1 MKPEINSLRSIVL
14 AGLVLALA
22 TVLPAQSAGSDT
34 GKATTPPASAPSA
47 QPAPGT
53 TPVGGDSPAP
63 ADTKQPATQQP
74 TSTRPSGKSSPD
86 ATSKEPAPGTTP
98 VGGDIPAKSADLE
111 KVVPVGGDLIKVKP
125 GSVEDVSA
133 VGNRDIGGRG
143 LGNWYSTDT
152 EIKMG
157 KTYADEIEKSS
168 KFITDPVVTEYV
180 NRIGQNIVKN
190 SDCKVP
196 FTIKVLDSD
205 EINAFAL
212 PGGFFYVNSGLI
224 LNADEEAELAG
235 VMAHETA
242 HVCAHHAVRE
252 MTRMNY
258 AQLGTIPLIFIGGW
272 TGYGIY
278 EAASIGIPI
287 TFMKFSREFEAQAD
301 YLGVQYMYRAGYDP
315 QAFITFFE
323 KIQALEKRKP
333 GAVAKVF
340 ADHPQTPDRILH
352 TQEEIARILPA
363 RDEYMVT
370 TSEFDDVKARLA
382 RIENKR
388 RLTDTKG
395 VTRPSLRRAS
405 TGTDS
410 GSSPARPTT
419 ARVPTTSPR
428 CIAATTRTKSDALQ
442 GGRQSR
448 KGTAQPERVLLLV
461 LSAASLYIGC
471 GRQLHSIHEEN
482 CHFRGGLC
490 LHSAADED
498 RQSDASRAA
507 ARHRVCPQSPAGH
520 RVQRQRHHHG
530 GQSPDRDTS

>member
-1 MKPEINSLRSIVL
+1 MKPGNNGIRTAVL
-14 AGLVLALA
+14 AGLALALA
-22 TVLPAQSAGSDT
+22 TALAAQSSGTSTAGPNATGTDT
-34 GKATTPPASAPSA
+34 TAANTPSA

-53 TPVGGDSPAP
+53 TPVGGDVPAP
-63 ADTKQPATQQP
+63 TATKQPA
-74 TSTRPSGKSSPD
+74 STAPAGKDSPDTKSS
-86 ATSKEPAPGTTP
+86 KKPAPGTEP
-98 VGGDIPAKSADLE
+98 VGGDIPAKDVDPD
-111 KVVPVGGDLIKVKP
+111 KVVAVGSEMAKIKP
-125 GSVEDVSA
+125 GSIEDVNA
-133 VGNRDIGGRG
+133 VGNRDIGARG

-157 KTYADEIEKSS
+157 KSYADEVEKSS
-168 KFITDPVVTEYV
+168 KFITDPLITEYV

-196 FTIKVLDSD
+196 FTIKVIDSD
-205 EINAFAL
+205 EVNAFAL

-252 MTRMNY
+252 MTRLNY

-278 EAASIGIPI
+278 EAASLAIPI
-287 TFMKFSREFEAQAD
+287 TFMKFSREFESQAD
-301 YLGVQYMYRAGYDP
+301 YLGVQYKYRAGYDP

-352 TQEEIARILPA
+352 SQEEIARILPA
-363 RDEYMVT
+363 KDEYMVT

-395 VTRPSLRRAS
+395 VTRPSLRRA
-405 TGTDS
+405 GTTSNDPGS
-410 GSSPARPTT
+410 GSQTTDPSSTDDDKPT
-419 ARVPTTSPR
+419 
-428 CIAATTRTKSDALQ
+428 
-442 GGRQSR
+442 
-448 KGTAQPERVLLLV
+448 
-461 LSAASLYIGC
+461 
-471 GRQLHSIHEEN
+471 LH
-482 CHFRGGLC
+482 R
-490 LHSAADED
+490 
-498 RQSDASRAA
+498 
-507 ARHRVCPQSPAGH
+507 
-520 RVQRQRHHHG
+520 
-530 GQSPDRDTS
+530 RDDQN